1 MADACTLSKVPRMT
15 KPSLVIFDC
24 DGVLVDTEQAAN
36 RSLTERLKLLGLDIS
51 YEVCRR
57 RFVGRSLKS
66 VQVEVEAELGSKLG
80 ADWDEMIEREEIE
93 VFRHTTEA
101 IVGVEAQVIK
111 LCGEGI
117 PHCVASSGRV
127 EKMHATL
134 GSAGLLPLLKDV
146 LFSATMVTHGK
157 PAPDL
162 FLHAARE
169 MGHAPETC
177 VVIEDSRP
185 GVEAGIAAG
194 MRVLGYSGDPLTDG
208 EALAEAGATVFFSME
223 QLPELLAL

>member
-1 MADACTLSKVPRMT
+1 MVSLMT

-24 DGVLVDTEQAAN
+24 DGVLVDTERAAN
-36 RSLTERLKLLGLDIS
+36 KSLCQRLTLLGLDIS
-51 YEVCRR
+51 YEACRR

-66 VQVEVEAELGSKLG
+66 VQLEVEAELGRQLG
-80 ADWDEMIEREEIE
+80 ADWDVMIEREEIE

-101 IVGVEAQVIK
+101 IVGVEAQVIR
-111 LCGEGI
+111 LRDEGV

-134 GSAGLLPLLKDV
+134 GSAGLLPLLQDV
-146 LFSATMVTHGK
+146 LFSATMVERGK

-169 MGHAPETC
+169 MGHAPDAC
-177 VVIEDSRP
+177 IVIEDSLP
-185 GVEAGIAAG
+185 GVQAGIAAE
-194 MRVLGYSGDPLTDG
+194 MRVLGYAGDPLTDKA
-208 EALAEAGATVFFSME
+208 ALEDAGATVFSSME
-223 QLPELLAL
+223 QLPELLRL